1 MFHVCGRCP
10 HERGFP
16 GRPFLTFHDL
26 RAHMLDVHGKE
37 PEARQPPPELI
48 DLRFLT

>member
-1 MFHVCGRCP
+1 VFHVCGRCP
-10 HERGFP
+10 RERGFP
-16 GRPFLTFHDL
+16 GRPFPTFREL

-37 PEARQPPPELI
+37 PEARQPPPEPI